1 MLQKETLRWR
11 TSSPAEQNAHVAV
24 INTFLSKTCVLELI
38 MVGRTSSACL
48 KCKRQHL
55 GGKGDYKSMRKSL
68 MKDETLQKT
77 TNEQKQE
84 EQRVVY
90 RMADLL
96 ERNH

>member
-1 MLQKETLRWR
+1 
-11 TSSPAEQNAHVAV
+11 
-24 INTFLSKTCVLELI
+24 
-38 MVGRTSSACL
+38 
-48 KCKRQHL
+48 
-55 GGKGDYKSMRKSL
+55 MRKSL